1 YDISD
6 KIVHRYGYMS
16 ISPSY
21 TSGIGER
28 EDWYLQI
35 DGESYSFGEVKLL
48 HGERKVR
55 LSHSCYE
62 DINAD
67 VKIERN
73 GRISFD
79 TQEKVALKQGT
90 LVLRAKRKIRNISMP
105 VFVNG
110 KQVGETPFE
119 GSIPICSEVKMGKDG
134 VEPVP
139 VKLEHNKPVS
149 YTYTDGTFKSH
160 LLGAVLDITGAVFL
174 VQSMSAMSD
183 RDKAYDSYSEL
194 KPAASS
200 DYEKGWKK
208 VEDSHSKGNTYL
220 IIGGAAL
227 VLGIGVHVWF

>member
-1 YDISD
+1 
-6 KIVHRYGYMS
+6 MS